1 MKNYWDLETCRKSY
15 EKYYFDR
22 QTISCQFHLINN
34 LATASGGS
42 KEVSNNAANDL
53 QNGLN
58 RKSRGKQKKAGNKAE
73 RKHKSLSPEK
83 RFANTLAQSMSS
95 ISKSFEKLD
104 LVGQVSRKKSRS
116 QGRSAQAVDDQH
128 NHKKQRRRSR
138 PPTDQVGT
146 FCPFF

>member
-1 MKNYWDLETCRKSY
+1 M
-15 EKYYFDR
+15 YFFTR
-22 QTISCQFHLINN
+22 HTISCQFPLINN

-58 RKSRGKQKKAGNKAE
+58 RKSRGKQKKTGNKAE

-116 QGRSAQAVDDQH
+116 QGRSAPAVDDQH

-146 FCPFF
+146 FLSLLLKKIIQICIVFYF

>member
-1 MKNYWDLETCRKSY
+1 MFKGLLVFFTRH
-15 EKYYFDR
+15 
-22 QTISCQFHLINN
+22 TISCQNPLINN
-34 LATASGGS
+34 LTTASGGA

-116 QGRSAQAVDDQH
+116 QGRSAPAVDDQH
-128 NHKKQRRRSR
+128 NNKKQRRRSR

-146 FCPFF
+146 FCSFY